1 MPLVSHPEV
10 LPAPTEP
17 YSVGD
22 SIENPV
28 TGERGIL
35 IKSPWEG
42 EDPSLEVE
50 LHVQPA
56 GAVVGEH
63 IHHHFDERFTV
74 TSGRIAFKLDGE
86 QSVAGPGET
95 VEILRGSWHDWWNAS
110 DEEEAAAEVVVSD
123 GARFVLMIENLF
135 GLARDG
141 HTNRKGLPDPLQL
154 AMFATEFRD
163 VLVLRRPPAAVQSL
177 AFGVLR
183 PIAKARGYRGSYPQY
198 GRSQLRTS
206 AR

>member
-1 MPLVSHPEV
+1 VSHPEV
-10 LPAPTEP
+10 LAAAAEP
-17 YSVGD
+17 YSPGD

-35 IKSPWEG
+35 LKAPWEG
-42 EDPSLEVE
+42 EDPSLDVE
-50 LHVQPA
+50 LHVQPS
-56 GAVVGEH
+56 GAVAGEH

-74 TSGRIAFKLDGE
+74 TGGRIAFKLDGRE
-86 QSVAGPGET
+86 SVAEPGDT
-95 VEILRGSWHDWWNAS
+95 VEIPRGSWHDWWNAS
-110 DEEEAAAEVVVSD
+110 DEEEAAARVVVSD
-123 GARFVLMIENLF
+123 GTRFVLMIENLF

-141 HTNRKGLPDPLQL
+141 HTNEKGLPDPLQL

-163 VLVLRRPPAAVQSL
+163 VLVLKRPPAAVQSL

-183 PIAKARGYRGSYPQY
+183 PIAKARGYHGTYPQY
-198 GRSQLRTS
+198 GRSLLRTG